1 MNLGSTTMGFNYKTG
16 EAGRSIDLYSTHAPT
31 SFADSIRIGA
41 ATGIDTASITT
52 PSLMMH
58 MALNNRKHCSKPL
71 VAKNKIK

>member
-1 MNLGSTTMGFNYKTG
+1 M
-16 EAGRSIDLYSTHAPT
+16 YSTHVPT

-41 ATGIDTASITT
+41 ATGINTASITT

-58 MALNNRKHCSKPL
+58 MVLNNRKHCSKTL